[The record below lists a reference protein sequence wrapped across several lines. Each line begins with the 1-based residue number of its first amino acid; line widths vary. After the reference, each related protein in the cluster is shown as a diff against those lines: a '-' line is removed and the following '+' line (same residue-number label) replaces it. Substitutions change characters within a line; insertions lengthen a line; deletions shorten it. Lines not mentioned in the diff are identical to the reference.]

1 MEIFLLWLLPLLAVD
16 AEIDKVQ
23 SQAEVERY
31 AIEAYVTN
39 VETDLLE
46 QLETQGDINELFVES
61 VEDVQSD
68 AAQMEASIKRLEGLV
83 GIMIPRLEQSLART
97 AQLERELLRLQGF
110 VAADIARSKTV
121 DAEIIKQI
129 EFMQKEWSI
138 VVETPANND

>member
-1 MEIFLLWLLPLLAVD
+1 MEIFLLWLLPLIAVD

-23 SQAEVERY
+23 SQAEAERY

-46 QLETQGDINELFVES
+46 QLETQDDINELFVES

-68 AAQMEASIKRLEGLV
+68 AAKMEETIKRLESIIR
-83 GIMIPRLEQSLART
+83 IMVPRLEQSIART
-97 AQLERELLRLQGF
+97 AQLEKDMLRLQGF

-121 DAEIIKQI
+121 DAQIIKQL

>member
-23 SQAEVERY
+23 SQAEVERS
-31 AIEAYVTN
+31 AIEAYATN
-39 VETDLLE
+39 VETDMLE